1 MGVIQ
6 RNTKTSSGARSFAGG
21 TIINDDEVDAD
32 FDTVYGLVNG
42 NIDEDNIDPSAQIPN
57 SSLVVIEPSYV
68 NDHSDDAA
76 TYLTTTASGDSGT
89 PGTLATTLEGEIE
102 RIRMRLKDNN
112 SQTTGLKY
120 IDTAGAIQTAGWVE
134 PPRVGRNMLPNP
146 GFELHSGGT
155 PTAPDGWTLVGVPP
169 TVAIAI
175 AALPSAG
182 VNKRSLRILADGA
195 SQGISKIVGG
205 LKPGVKYMVGMAYTL
220 TTGKVNLTTTN
231 AIASGEY
238 KEFSYQDTS
247 PGNPL
252 EIVQGIV
259 KADATATPITVSI
272 VSSANLDDFNL
283 YYVWFYELSGS
294 APHEIPHIPMQTA
307 TDSTELIYPVT
318 ASQPD
323 AIEWETMTPLTLS
336 QYVPHEGY
344 RFTYEVTVCWL
355 AEEIAGA
362 PDVDWNDICHGLRVQ
377 IDGVTQGG
385 EKIIY
390 EDPAGASHLTFGYT
404 MTLSAVV
411 ENPTPGATVVF
422 TTDIGVYNDSGN
434 NWAYA
439 IANPLRPTI
448 GGDTPSQASSSARLT
463 TERL

>member
-6 RNTKTSSGARSFAGG
+6 RNTKTSSGSRSFAGG

-42 NIDEDNIDPSAQIPN
+42 NIDKDNIDPNAQIPN

-120 IDTAGAIQTAGWVE
+120 IDTADAIQTAGWVE

-146 GFELHSGGT
+146 GFELQSGAANS
-155 PTAPDGWTLVGVPP
+155 APDGWTLVGVP
-169 TVAIAI
+169 TAVAIEA

-182 VNKRSLRILADGA
+182 VDKRSLRILGSGA
-195 SQGISKIVGG
+195 STGISKIVGG

-231 AIASGEY
+231 ALGSGEY

-307 TDSTELIYPVT
+307 TDSVEKIYPAVPSGGGVT
-318 ASQPD
+318 D
-323 AIEWETMTPLTLS
+323 WETITPLSLS
-336 QYVPHEGY
+336 QYVPYEGY
-344 RFTYEVTVCWL
+344 RFIYEVTLCLGV
-355 AEEIAGA
+355 EEIIDA
-362 PDVDWNDICHGLRVQ
+362 PTNNFENYQHGLRLQ
-377 IDGVTQGG
+377 IDGVTEGG
-385 EKIIY
+385 ERWMYGEWNNENADNAAGKII
-390 EDPAGASHLTFGYT
+390 
-404 MTLSAVV
+404 TLRAVV
-411 ENPTPGATVVF
+411 ENPTPGATVAF
-422 TTDIGVYNDSGN
+422 TTDVGVYNDSGLFGF
-434 NWAYA
+434 A
-439 IANPLRPTI
+439 IMNPLRQ
-448 GGDTPSQASSSARLT
+448 GEQAESFARLY